1 MRTFKRAEVPSI
13 AIASPPAVVHSYL
26 ADARNLPAW
35 APTFAPRIH
44 RDGDSWIVTAED
56 REFSID
62 VLAEPRSKAVDIVSA
77 SDHNQG
83 LFTRVL
89 PNAEGSELVFTL
101 LFPADTPE
109 PAINAQLLTL
119 DSELAAV
126 RDACQ

>member
-1 MRTFKRAEVPSI
+1 MRTIKRAETRSI
-13 AIASPPAVVHSYL
+13 AIASPPAVVHAYL
-26 ADARNLPAW
+26 ADADNMPAW

-44 RDGDSWIVTAED
+44 PDGDSWIVTSEAGEL
-56 REFSID
+56 RID
-62 VLAEPRSKAVDIVSA
+62 VLAEPTSKVVDIVSA
-77 SDHNQG
+77 SDHSQG

-89 PNAEGSELVFTL
+89 PNAEGSELVFMM

-119 DSELAAV
+119 DSELAAI

>member
-1 MRTFKRAEVPSI
+1 MLTIKRAETRSI
-13 AIASPPAVVHSYL
+13 SIDSPPAAVHSYL

-35 APTFAPRIH
+35 APAFASSVR
-44 RDGDSWIVTAED
+44 RDGDSWTVTAED
-56 REFSID
+56 REFTID
-62 VLAEPRSKAVDIVSA
+62 VITEPTSRSVDIVSA
-77 SDHNQG
+77 GDHNQG

-89 PNAEGSELVFTL
+89 PNVKGSELVFTL

-109 PAINAQLLTL
+109 LAINAQLLTL

>member
-1 MRTFKRAEVPSI
+1 MRTIKRAETRSI
-13 AIASPPAVVHSYL
+13 SIDSPPAAVHNYL

-35 APTFAPRIH
+35 AAAFAPRIR
-44 RDGDSWIVTAED
+44 RDGDRWIVTAED
-56 REFSID
+56 REFTID
-62 VLAEPRSKAVDIVSA
+62 VLAEPTSKSVDIVSA

-109 PAINAQLLTL
+109 SAINAQLLTL